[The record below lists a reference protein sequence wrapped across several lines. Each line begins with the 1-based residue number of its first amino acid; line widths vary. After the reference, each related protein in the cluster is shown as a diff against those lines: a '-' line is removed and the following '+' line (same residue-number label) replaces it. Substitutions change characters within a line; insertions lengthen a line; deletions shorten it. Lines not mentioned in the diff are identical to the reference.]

1 MKITG
6 NEPAYGGKMLVERE
20 ATEIQKIL
28 GNHSSQLLPVE
39 YSGLTI
45 RQQFAMAAM
54 QGILTTIEGFTEIG
68 DALSKTIASES
79 CLCADALIAELNR
92 TEEQK

>member
-6 NEPAYGGKMLVERE
+6 NEPAYGGKILIEKNNAEV
-20 ATEIQKIL
+20 QSIL
-28 GNHSSQLLPVE
+28 GKHSIQLLPVE

-54 QGILTTIEGFTEIG
+54 QGILSNSVTLGHL
-68 DALSKTIASES
+68 DSSQSMAVWSVQN
-79 CLCADALIAELNR
+79 ADALIAELNR
-92 TEEQK
+92 TEADHV